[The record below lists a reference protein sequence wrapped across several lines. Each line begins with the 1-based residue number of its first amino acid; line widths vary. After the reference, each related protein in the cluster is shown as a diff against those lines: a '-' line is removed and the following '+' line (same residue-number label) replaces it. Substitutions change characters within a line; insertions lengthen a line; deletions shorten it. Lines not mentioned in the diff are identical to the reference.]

1 MSEPRLL
8 MSGSSF
14 VLLLAGLVAS
24 FLPQELLAYL
34 DTAVT
39 LAAVVLVQ
47 IGGALYLGF
56 AFLNWGARG
65 VIVGGIYARP
75 LAMGNFV
82 HWAIGAITLLKVVV
96 DQPVPLL
103 VAVTIVYTGFAAW
116 FGRILFTHPKAA

>member
-1 MSEPRLL
+1 MSESRLL
-8 MSGSSF
+8 MTGSSF

-34 DTAVT
+34 GASATIAP
-39 LAAVVLVQ
+39 VVLVQ

-82 HWAIGAITLLKVVV
+82 HWAIGAITLIKLAVGE
-96 DQPVPLL
+96 PVPLL
-103 VAVTIVYTGFAAW
+103 LAVTVVYTGFAAW
-116 FGRILFTHPKAA
+116 FGRILFTHPKAD